1 MFLKQIMYI
10 SVLKRRIVYEI
21 ELIILVSAWRNSS
34 NTTIQIS
41 KTFTSNGISHVLKL
55 HLAVRDINAILQ
67 RVRIVQR
74 DVR

>member
-1 MFLKQIMYI
+1 MFLKQIIYI
-10 SVLKRRIVYEI
+10 SILKRRIVYEI
-21 ELIILVSAWRNSS
+21 ESIILVSAWLSS

-41 KTFTSNGISHVLKL
+41 KAFTSNGISHVLKL